1 MHDPLVQVD
10 NALCDLGR
18 LGQKTGKG
26 YYRYAPGSRQA
37 EHDPEVDA
45 LVLKVS
51 NDLGYRRR
59 GISAEEIVERCL
71 LALVNE
77 GAKILQEGI
86 AASSADID
94 RVWLNGY
101 GFPAATGGPMRWAD
115 DQGAAFVLA
124 RLEYLQSVLGEHWRP
139 AALLCTLV
147 ANGKRFEQQ
156 AEVQA

>member
-1 MHDPLVQVD
+1 M
-10 NALCDLGR
+10 
-18 LGQKTGKG
+18 
-26 YYRYAPGSRQA
+26 
-37 EHDPEVDA
+37 
-45 LVLKVS
+45 LKVS

-77 GAKILQEGI
+77 GARILQEGI
-86 AASSADID
+86 AADSTDID

-115 DQGAAFVLA
+115 DQGAAFILA

-139 AALLCTLV
+139 AGLLYSMV
-147 ANGKRFEQQ
+147 AKGKRFDQLAEAQ
-156 AEVQA
+156 A